1 MKFLLSSKML
11 CMICF
16 LVYDD
21 GSLYEALKKK
31 LFIWTQFLKFSKFRD
46 KYIQLIT
53 MCLIF
58 MVSRVFNVDVN
69 YCRL

>member
-1 MKFLLSSKML
+1 M
-11 CMICF
+11 F
-16 LVYDD
+16 LVYDG

-31 LFIWTQFLKFSKFRD
+31 LFIWAQFLKFSKFQD

-58 MVSRVFNVDVN
+58 MGLAGFSM
-69 YCRL
+69 